1 MSSHTTAQHNMAM
14 AGLLTHNPTT
24 NAFPSLYRPTQGHA
38 PTVACMFASERLL
51 TAAGLSGICTRF
63 PFNRQKQ
70 EGLCRTVAAAKVGV
84 FFEIAI
90 VFSQFFSPFG
100 KNVISLQPICK
111 PILEKKKLKR
121 HFRKTISAFVPTKGR
136 KSILTK

>member
-1 MSSHTTAQHNMAM
+1 MARIVKQ
-14 AGLLTHNPTT
+14 
-24 NAFPSLYRPTQGHA
+24 YIK
-38 PTVACMFASERLL
+38 EL
-51 TAAGLSGICTRF
+51 TAAGLFGICTRF

-121 HFRKTISAFVPTKGR
+121 HFRKTISAFVPIKGTKVYSD
-136 KSILTK
+136 KMND